1 MVNKCTKHEPI
12 VTEQDLLA
20 HLSEVRPTLH
30 RFCTRITGSVFDGED
45 LVQATLLRAYQALAH
60 SAPINDLLAWL
71 LKLAHNLM
79 IDNHRAV
86 QARPEGHMVVQEP
99 IDIDQAIHNA
109 ALDDLDWLMTLPPIQ
124 RSVLILN
131 NGFGY
136 SAQQSATLL
145 HTTEDAIKSA
155 LARAR
160 GQLKHYMP
168 SMEKTISDDDTRR
181 LKLYTEL
188 FNQRKFDDLLALT
201 IDEIKLDM
209 VAKAQLQ
216 GKKDIQFYFSNYN
229 ALTDWHA
236 EPGMVEGKPAM
247 LVFEPAISKTTPQ
260 YVVLLEYAAD
270 ALKRLQDFRY
280 ARYVMESAKWQQV

>member
-1 MVNKCTKHEPI
+1 MVNKHMKHEPI
-12 VTEQDLLA
+12 ATEQDLLT
-20 HLSEVRPTLH
+20 HLSEARPILH

-45 LVQATLLRAYQALAH
+45 LVQATLLRAYQGLAQ
-60 SAPINDLLAWL
+60 SIPINNLQAWL
-71 LKLAHNLM
+71 FKLASNLM
-79 IDNHRAV
+79 IDNHRAT
-86 QARPEGHMVVQEP
+86 QARPEGYTVAHDNINSDKM
-99 IDIDQAIHNA
+99 INDA

-124 RSVLILN
+124 RSVLVLN

-136 SAQQSATLL
+136 SAQQSAALL

-160 GQLKHYMP
+160 GQLKGYIP
-168 SMEKTISDDDTRR
+168 SATKTISDDDTRR

-188 FNQRKFDDLLALT
+188 FNQRKFDELLSLT

-209 VAKAQLQ
+209 VAKAQMH
-216 GKKDIQFYFSNYN
+216 GKKDIQFYFSNYDT
-229 ALTDWHA
+229 LTNWHA
-236 EPGMVEGKPAM
+236 EPGIVEGKPAV
-247 LVFEPAISKTTPQ
+247 LVFEPKISKTTPQ

-280 ARYVMESAKWQQV
+280 ARYVMESAKWQVV